1 MIMINVFREG
11 LKKLKQKMFS
21 LRALCIDKVIKEKLE
36 NVNIPEEI
44 KKDIQKRKEDLATEY
59 EKFIEEVEVLSK
71 FNKPRCEKH
80 LNISIS

>member
-1 MIMINVFREG
+1 
-11 LKKLKQKMFS
+11 MFS

-59 EKFIEEVEVLSK
+59 EKFIEEVEILSK
-71 FNKPRCEKH
+71 LNKPTNDKRQGRQG
-80 LNISIS
+80 